1 MSFFLN
7 RRNLGVNIQ
16 KEVGLLAIDREKF
29 PPLYRTVAINDDGLE
44 SHSYIPGGLDVLTS
58 SPSNDQPGANPEQ
71 FVGLA
76 LSTCLNATLE
86 AIEQRRDLP
95 HTSQVH
101 TIVEMARDRRGLQ
114 FYVTAEIKLPG
125 VDLDT
130 AKAMVDLAERQCPVA
145 KLMSGSDNV
154 QVKLVQEFSPAP
166 PIVH

>member
-1 MSFFLN
+1 M
-7 RRNLGVNIQ
+7 
-16 KEVGLLAIDREKF
+16 AIDREKF

-76 LSTCLNATLE
+76 E
-86 AIEQRRDLP
+86 RR
-95 HTSQVH
+95 
-101 TIVEMARDRRGLQ
+101 
-114 FYVTAEIKLPG
+114 
-125 VDLDT
+125 
-130 AKAMVDLAERQCPVA
+130 CPVA